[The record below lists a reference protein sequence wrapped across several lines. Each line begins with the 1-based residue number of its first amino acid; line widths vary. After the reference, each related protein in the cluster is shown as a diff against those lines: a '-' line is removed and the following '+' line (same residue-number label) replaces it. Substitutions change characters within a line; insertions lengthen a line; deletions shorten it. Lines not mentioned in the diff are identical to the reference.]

1 MYQSTSFHTV
11 PPPGAQNSVPR
22 EAPRDALPED
32 PMSIRLRLVL
42 LLLALLVFVLAASSW
57 LLLRAY
63 QSEHAAQE
71 QAARVSSM
79 AVARL
84 LDKEPRTAGADQVL
98 AALRP
103 LLDSGWPGFLVDSTG
118 RALPAGPGAAAD
130 LPALPADFSER
141 LAASLAQAAPG
152 VKSAGQ
158 GAEQSAGQGAG
169 QDASQGWLDLPD
181 AQGGPLRAFF
191 SKSAQGWTW
200 VSWVPCSALDPAC
213 SRPLKGVIWV
223 AIVLFAVAGLGLA
236 RLALRGSAALVL
248 PAMGGKAQDHGQ
260 GQGGGDAGR
269 PEGAAVDA
277 AGLEAAAARL
287 QSERLQVVGR
297 LAGRF
302 SHEFNN
308 QLGILSNSAYLI
320 ERRSE
325 DPGLRLPAQA
335 MLRSVDTASRLTQQ
349 LLRFGAR
356 HCTHA
361 LVVDLY
367 RWLPGLQG
375 TLAVV
380 LGKRMALEVA
390 EPAEASQPG
399 QPAPRLGVH
408 VDPDELELA
417 LISIFL
423 AIREAMTDGAQV
435 HMAARPLSEDL
446 AQDQA
451 AASRGN
457 ALVEIRIEAM
467 AHGAGA
473 ASTGSGT
480 GEAGAPR
487 LESVERQ
494 EPPPVFTPL
503 NDADADATC
512 GLSLAR
518 RLCLERGGVVRAEG
532 EHGRCLAVSLVL
544 PRVAMAA
551 QDCLAQR
558 LD

>member
-11 PPPGAQNSVPR
+11 PPPGAQNSVAR

-63 QSEHAAQE
+63 QSEQAAQE

-79 AVARL
+79 AMARL

-98 AALRP
+98 AALGP
-103 LLDSGWPGFLVDSTG
+103 LLDTGWPGFLVDSTG
-118 RALPAGPGAAAD
+118 RAIPAGHGAAAD

-152 VKSAGQ
+152 AKSAGQ
-158 GAEQSAGQGAG
+158 GAG
-169 QDASQGWLDLPD
+169 QGWLDLPD

-260 GQGGGDAGR
+260 GGGDAGLS
-269 PEGAAVDA
+269 EGAAVDT
-277 AGLEAAAARL
+277 AGLDAAAARL

-349 LLRFGAR
+349 LLRFGAH

-390 EPAEASQPG
+390 EPVGASQPG

-435 HMAARPLSEDL
+435 HMAARPLSED
-446 AQDQA
+446 QDQA
-451 AASRGN
+451 AASRGD
-457 ALVEIRIEAM
+457 ALVEIRIEAL

-494 EPPPVFTPL
+494 DPPPVFTPL

-512 GLSLAR
+512 GLTLAR

>member
-1 MYQSTSFHTV
+1 
-11 PPPGAQNSVPR
+11 
-22 EAPRDALPED
+22 
-32 PMSIRLRLVL
+32 MSIRLRLVL

-84 LDKEPRTAGADQVL
+84 LDKEPGTAGVDQVL
-98 AALRP
+98 AALGP

-152 VKSAGQ
+152 VSSAGQ

-169 QDASQGWLDLPD
+169 QGASQGWLDLPD

-236 RLALRGSAALVL
+236 RLALRGSASLVL
-248 PAMGGKAQDHGQ
+248 PATGGNAQDHGQ
-260 GQGGGDAGR
+260 GGGGAGLS
-269 PEGAAVDA
+269 EGAAVDT
-277 AGLEAAAARL
+277 AGLEEAAARL

-325 DPGLRLPAQA
+325 DPALSLPAQA

-349 LLRFGAR
+349 LLRFGAH

-435 HMAARPLSEDL
+435 HMAARPLSEDQNQD
-446 AQDQA
+446 QDQA

-457 ALVEIRIEAM
+457 ALVEIRIEAL

-473 ASTGSGT
+473 ASTGT
-480 GEAGAPR
+480 GEAGAS
-487 LESVERQ
+487 LLDSVERQ
-494 EPPPVFTPL
+494 DPPPVFTPL
-503 NDADADATC
+503 NDSDADATC

>member
-84 LDKEPRTAGADQVL
+84 LDKEPGAAGVDQVL
-98 AALRP
+98 AALGP

-152 VKSAGQ
+152 VSSAGQ
-158 GAEQSAGQGAG
+158 GAEQSAGGGAG
-169 QDASQGWLDLPD
+169 QDASQGWLNLPD

-236 RLALRGSAALVL
+236 RLALRGSASLVL
-248 PAMGGKAQDHGQ
+248 PATGGNAQDHGQ
-260 GQGGGDAGR
+260 GGGGAGLS
-269 PEGAAVDA
+269 EGAAVDT
-277 AGLEAAAARL
+277 AGLEEAAARL

-325 DPGLRLPAQA
+325 DPALSLPAQA

-349 LLRFGAR
+349 LLRFGAH

-423 AIREAMTDGAQV
+423 AIHEALTDGAQV
-435 HMAARPLSEDL
+435 HMAARPLSEDQNQD
-446 AQDQA
+446 QDQA

-457 ALVEIRIEAM
+457 ALVEIRIEAL

-473 ASTGSGT
+473 ASTGT
-480 GEAGAPR
+480 GEAGAS
-487 LESVERQ
+487 LLDSVERQ
-494 EPPPVFTPL
+494 DPPPVFTPL
-503 NDADADATC
+503 NDSDADATC

>member
-98 AALRP
+98 AALGP

-152 VKSAGQ
+152 VSSAGQ

-169 QDASQGWLDLPD
+169 QGASQGWLDLPD

-236 RLALRGSAALVL
+236 RLALRGSASLVL
-248 PAMGGKAQDHGQ
+248 PATGGNAQDQ
-260 GQGGGDAGR
+260 GQGGGGAGLS
-269 PEGAAVDA
+269 EGAAVDA
-277 AGLEAAAARL
+277 AGLEEAAARL

-349 LLRFGAR
+349 LLRFGAH

-435 HMAARPLSEDL
+435 HMAARPLSED
-446 AQDQA
+446 QDQEQA
-451 AASRGN
+451 AASRGD
-457 ALVEIRIEAM
+457 ALVEIRIEAL

-473 ASTGSGT
+473 ANTGT
-480 GEAGAPR
+480 GEAGASR
-487 LESVERQ
+487 LDSVERQ
-494 EPPPVFTPL
+494 DPPPVFTPL
-503 NDADADATC
+503 NDSDADATC

>member
-158 GAEQSAGQGAG
+158 GAEQSAGGDAG

-223 AIVLFAVAGLGLA
+223 AIGLFAVAGLGLA

-260 GQGGGDAGR
+260 GQGGDDAGLS
-269 PEGAAVDA
+269 EGAAVDT

-349 LLRFGAR
+349 LLRFGAH

-446 AQDQA
+446 AQAQA
-451 AASRGN
+451 AASRGD
-457 ALVEIRIEAM
+457 ALVEIRIEAL

-487 LESVERQ
+487 LERVERQ
-494 EPPPVFTPL
+494 DPPPVFTPL

>member
-11 PPPGAQNSVPR
+11 PPPGAQNSVAR

-63 QSEHAAQE
+63 QSEQAAQE

-79 AVARL
+79 AMARL

-98 AALRP
+98 AALGP
-103 LLDSGWPGFLVDSTG
+103 LLDTGWPGFLVDSTG
-118 RALPAGPGAAAD
+118 RALPAGHGAAAD

-152 VKSAGQ
+152 AKSAGQ
-158 GAEQSAGQGAG
+158 GAEQGAGQGAG
-169 QDASQGWLDLPD
+169 QGWLDLPD

-260 GQGGGDAGR
+260 GGGDAGLS
-269 PEGAAVDA
+269 EGAAVDA
-277 AGLEAAAARL
+277 AGLEEAAARL

-349 LLRFGAR
+349 LLRFGAH

-423 AIREAMTDGAQV
+423 AIREALTDGAQV
-435 HMAARPLSEDL
+435 HMAARPLSED
-446 AQDQA
+446 QDQEQA
-451 AASRGN
+451 AASRGD
-457 ALVEIRIEAM
+457 ALVEIRIEAL
-467 AHGAGA
+467 AHRSGA

-487 LESVERQ
+487 LDSVERQ
-494 EPPPVFTPL
+494 DPPPVFTPL
-503 NDADADATC
+503 NDSDADATC

>member
-84 LDKEPRTAGADQVL
+84 LDKEPGAAGVDQVL
-98 AALRP
+98 AALGP

-152 VKSAGQ
+152 VSSAGQ

-169 QDASQGWLDLPD
+169 QGASQGWLDLPD

-236 RLALRGSAALVL
+236 RLALRGSASLVL
-248 PAMGGKAQDHGQ
+248 PATGGNAQDQ
-260 GQGGGDAGR
+260 GQGGGGAGLS
-269 PEGAAVDA
+269 EGAAVNA
-277 AGLEAAAARL
+277 AGLEEAAARL

-325 DPGLRLPAQA
+325 DPALSLPAQA

-349 LLRFGAR
+349 LLRFGAH

-435 HMAARPLSEDL
+435 HMAARPLSEDQNQY
-446 AQDQA
+446 QDQA

-457 ALVEIRIEAM
+457 ALVEIRIEAL

-473 ASTGSGT
+473 ASTGT
-480 GEAGAPR
+480 GEAGASR
-487 LESVERQ
+487 LDSVERQ
-494 EPPPVFTPL
+494 DPPPVFTPL
-503 NDADADATC
+503 NDSDADATC

>member
-84 LDKEPRTAGADQVL
+84 LDKEPGTAGADQVL
-98 AALRP
+98 AALGP

-158 GAEQSAGQGAG
+158 GAGQSAG

-236 RLALRGSAALVL
+236 RLALRGSVSLVL
-248 PAMGGKAQDHGQ
+248 PATGGNAQDQ
-260 GQGGGDAGR
+260 GQGGGDAGLS
-269 PEGAAVDA
+269 EGAAVNA
-277 AGLEAAAARL
+277 AGLEEAAARL

-325 DPGLRLPAQA
+325 DPALSLPAQA

-349 LLRFGAR
+349 LLRFGAH

-380 LGKRMALEVA
+380 LGKRMVLEVA

-435 HMAARPLSEDL
+435 HMAARPLSEDQNQDQD
-446 AQDQA
+446 QDQA

-457 ALVEIRIEAM
+457 ALVEIRIEAL

-473 ASTGSGT
+473 ANTGT

-487 LESVERQ
+487 LDSVERQ
-494 EPPPVFTPL
+494 DPPPVFTPL
-503 NDADADATC
+503 NDSDADATC

-518 RLCLERGGVVRAEG
+518 GLCLERGGMVRAEG

>member
-1 MYQSTSFHTV
+1 
-11 PPPGAQNSVPR
+11 
-22 EAPRDALPED
+22 
-32 PMSIRLRLVL
+32 MSIRLRLVL

-63 QSEHAAQE
+63 QSEQAAQE

-79 AVARL
+79 AMARL

-98 AALRP
+98 AALGP
-103 LLDSGWPGFLVDSTG
+103 LLDTGWPGFLVDSTG
-118 RALPAGPGAAAD
+118 RALPAGHGAAAD

-158 GAEQSAGQGAG
+158 GAEQSAGEGAG
-169 QDASQGWLDLPD
+169 QGALQGWLDLPD

-260 GQGGGDAGR
+260 GGGDAGLS
-269 PEGAAVDA
+269 EGAAVDA
-277 AGLEAAAARL
+277 AGLEEAAARL

-349 LLRFGAR
+349 LLRFGAH

-435 HMAARPLSEDL
+435 HMAARPLSEDQD
-446 AQDQA
+446 QDQA
-451 AASRGN
+451 AASRGV
-457 ALVEIRIEAM
+457 APVEIRIEAM

-494 EPPPVFTPL
+494 DPPPVFTPL

-512 GLSLAR
+512 GLTLAR

>member
-84 LDKEPRTAGADQVL
+84 LDKEPGTAGVDQVL
-98 AALRP
+98 AALGP

-152 VKSAGQ
+152 VSSAGQ

-169 QDASQGWLDLPD
+169 QGASQGWLDLPD

-236 RLALRGSAALVL
+236 RLALRGSASLVL
-248 PAMGGKAQDHGQ
+248 PATGGNAQDHGQ
-260 GQGGGDAGR
+260 GGGGAGLS
-269 PEGAAVDA
+269 EGAAVDT
-277 AGLEAAAARL
+277 AGLEEAAARL

-325 DPGLRLPAQA
+325 DPALSLPAQA

-349 LLRFGAR
+349 LLRFGAH

-423 AIREAMTDGAQV
+423 AIHEALTDGAQV
-435 HMAARPLSEDL
+435 HMAARPLSEDQNQD
-446 AQDQA
+446 QDQA

-457 ALVEIRIEAM
+457 ALVEIRIEAL

-473 ASTGSGT
+473 ASTGT
-480 GEAGAPR
+480 GEAGAS
-487 LESVERQ
+487 LLDSVERQ
-494 EPPPVFTPL
+494 DPPPVFTPL
-503 NDADADATC
+503 NDSDADATC

>member
-1 MYQSTSFHTV
+1 
-11 PPPGAQNSVPR
+11 
-22 EAPRDALPED
+22 
-32 PMSIRLRLVL
+32 MSIRLRLVL

-98 AALRP
+98 AALGP

-152 VKSAGQ
+152 VSSAGQ

-169 QDASQGWLDLPD
+169 QGASQGWLDLPD

-248 PAMGGKAQDHGQ
+248 PATGGNAQDHGQ
-260 GQGGGDAGR
+260 GCGGAG
-269 PEGAAVDA
+269 PSEGAAVDA
-277 AGLEAAAARL
+277 AGLEEAAARL

-325 DPGLRLPAQA
+325 DPALSLPAQA

-349 LLRFGAR
+349 LLRFGAH

-435 HMAARPLSEDL
+435 HMAARPLSEDQNQD
-446 AQDQA
+446 QDQA

-457 ALVEIRIEAM
+457 ALVEIRIEAL
-467 AHGAGA
+467 AHGRARP
-473 ASTGSGT
+473 
-480 GEAGAPR
+480 APA
-487 LESVERQ
+487 
-494 EPPPVFTPL
+494 P
-503 NDADADATC
+503 
-512 GLSLAR
+512 AR
-518 RLCLERGGVVRAEG
+518 RAR
-532 EHGRCLAVSLVL
+532 HGWTVWKGRTRRLSSLH
-544 PRVAMAA
+544 
-551 QDCLAQR
+551 
-558 LD
+558 

>member
-84 LDKEPRTAGADQVL
+84 LDKEPGTAGVDQVL
-98 AALRP
+98 AALGP

-152 VKSAGQ
+152 VSSAGQ
-158 GAEQSAGQGAG
+158 GAEQSAGGGAG
-169 QDASQGWLDLPD
+169 QDASQGWLNLPD

-236 RLALRGSAALVL
+236 RLALRGSASLVL
-248 PAMGGKAQDHGQ
+248 PATGGNAQDHGQ
-260 GQGGGDAGR
+260 GGGGAGLS
-269 PEGAAVDA
+269 EGAAVDT
-277 AGLEAAAARL
+277 AGLEEAAARL

-325 DPGLRLPAQA
+325 DPALSLPAQA

-349 LLRFGAR
+349 LLRFGAH

-435 HMAARPLSEDL
+435 HMAARPLSEDQNQD
-446 AQDQA
+446 QDQA

-457 ALVEIRIEAM
+457 ALVEIRIEAL

-473 ASTGSGT
+473 ASTGT
-480 GEAGAPR
+480 GEAGAS
-487 LESVERQ
+487 LLDSVERQ
-494 EPPPVFTPL
+494 DPPPVFTPL
-503 NDADADATC
+503 NDSDADATC

>member
-84 LDKEPRTAGADQVL
+84 LDKEPGTAGVDQVL
-98 AALRP
+98 AALGP

-152 VKSAGQ
+152 VSSAGQ

-169 QDASQGWLDLPD
+169 QGASQGWLDLPD

-236 RLALRGSAALVL
+236 RLALRGSASLVL
-248 PAMGGKAQDHGQ
+248 PATGGNAQDQ
-260 GQGGGDAGR
+260 GQGGGDAGLS
-269 PEGAAVDA
+269 EGAAVDA
-277 AGLEAAAARL
+277 AGLEEAAARL

-325 DPGLRLPAQA
+325 DPALSLPAQA

-349 LLRFGAR
+349 LLRFGAH

-435 HMAARPLSEDL
+435 HMAARPLSEDQNQD
-446 AQDQA
+446 QDQA

-457 ALVEIRIEAM
+457 ALVEIRIEAL

-473 ASTGSGT
+473 ANTGT
-480 GEAGAPR
+480 GEAGASR
-487 LESVERQ
+487 LDSVERQ
-494 EPPPVFTPL
+494 DPPPVFTPL
-503 NDADADATC
+503 NDSDADATC

>member
-84 LDKEPRTAGADQVL
+84 LDKEPGTAGVDQVL
-98 AALRP
+98 AALGP

-152 VKSAGQ
+152 VRSAGQ
-158 GAEQSAGQGAG
+158 GGEQSAGEGAG

-236 RLALRGSAALVL
+236 RLALRGSASLVL
-248 PAMGGKAQDHGQ
+248 PATGGNAQDQ
-260 GQGGGDAGR
+260 GQGGGGAGLS
-269 PEGAAVDA
+269 EGAAVDA
-277 AGLEAAAARL
+277 AGLEEAAARL

-325 DPGLRLPAQA
+325 DPALSLPAQA

-349 LLRFGAR
+349 LLRFGAH

-423 AIREAMTDGAQV
+423 AIREALTDGAQV
-435 HMAARPLSEDL
+435 HMAARPLSED
-446 AQDQA
+446 QDQEQA
-451 AASRGN
+451 AASRGD
-457 ALVEIRIEAM
+457 ALVEIRIEAL

-473 ASTGSGT
+473 ASTGT

-487 LESVERQ
+487 LDSVERQ
-494 EPPPVFTPL
+494 DPPPVFTPL
-503 NDADADATC
+503 NDSDADATC

>member
-84 LDKEPRTAGADQVL
+84 LDKEPGTAGVDQVL
-98 AALRP
+98 AALGP

-152 VKSAGQ
+152 VSSAGQ
-158 GAEQSAGQGAG
+158 GAEQSAGQG
-169 QDASQGWLDLPD
+169 ASQGWLDLPD

-236 RLALRGSAALVL
+236 RLALRGSASLVL
-248 PAMGGKAQDHGQ
+248 PATGGNAQDHGQ
-260 GQGGGDAGR
+260 GGGGAGLS
-269 PEGAAVDA
+269 EGAAVDT
-277 AGLEAAAARL
+277 AGLEEAAARL

-325 DPGLRLPAQA
+325 DPALSLPAQA

-349 LLRFGAR
+349 LLRFGAH

-423 AIREAMTDGAQV
+423 AIREALTDGAQV
-435 HMAARPLSEDL
+435 HMAARPLSEDQNQD
-446 AQDQA
+446 QDQA

-457 ALVEIRIEAM
+457 ALVEIRIEAL

-473 ASTGSGT
+473 ANTGT
-480 GEAGAPR
+480 GEAGASR
-487 LESVERQ
+487 LDSVERQ
-494 EPPPVFTPL
+494 DPPPVFTPL
-503 NDADADATC
+503 NDSDADATC

>member
-11 PPPGAQNSVPR
+11 PPPGTLNAFAQGGARGAVPQ
-22 EAPRDALPED
+22 E
-32 PMSIRLRLVL
+32 PMPIRLRLVL

-71 QAARVSSM
+71 QAARISSM
-79 AVARL
+79 AMARL
-84 LDKEPRTAGADQVL
+84 LDKEPRTASAAQVL
-98 AALRP
+98 AAMEP
-103 LLDSGWPGFLVDSTG
+103 LLDAGWPGFLVDSAG
-118 RALPAGPGAAAD
+118 RAIPAGPAAAD
-130 LPALPADFSER
+130 QPALPADFSDR
-141 LAASLAQAAPG
+141 LAARLVQGAADPQNSG
-152 VKSAGQ
+152 RNPGQ
-158 GAEQSAGQGAG
+158 G
-169 QDASQGWLDLPD
+169 ASQGWLDLPD

-191 SKSAQGWTW
+191 SRSAQGWTW

-236 RLALRGSAALVL
+236 RLALRGSAAWVL
-248 PAMGGKAQDHGQ
+248 PATGGRGGGKAGA
-260 GQGGGDAGR
+260 DADMA
-269 PEGAAVDA
+269 EASS
-277 AGLEAAAARL
+277 AAAAPGAAADADDNEAAEARI

-308 QLGILSNSAYLI
+308 QLGVLSNSAYLI

-325 DPGLRLPAQA
+325 DPRLRLPAQA

-349 LLRFGAR
+349 LLRFGPR
-356 HCTHA
+356 HSTHA

-367 RWLPGLQG
+367 RWLPGVQG

-390 EPAEASQPG
+390 EPAEAGQPG

-417 LISIFL
+417 LISILL
-423 AIREAMTDGAQV
+423 ALREALTDGARV
-435 HMAARPLSEDL
+435 HMAARPLQESP
-446 AQDQA
+446 A
-451 AASRGN
+451 AAPAG
-457 ALVEIRIEAM
+457 AEQVEIRIEAV
-467 AHGAGA
+467 AHWSGA
-473 ASTGSGT
+473 AQDGSTQDGFIKAAQ
-480 GEAGAPR
+480 AGLQMR
-487 LESVERQ
+487 DRQ
-494 EPPPVFTPL
+494 DKPLSAVAL

-512 GLSLAR
+512 GLVLAR
-518 RLCLERGGVVRAEG
+518 RLCRERGGVVRAEG
-532 EHGRCLAVSLVL
+532 EHGRCLAVSLIL

-551 QDCLAQR
+551 QDCLAQS

>member
-11 PPPGAQNSVPR
+11 PPPGAQNSVAR

-63 QSEHAAQE
+63 QSEQAAQE

-79 AVARL
+79 AMARL

-98 AALRP
+98 AALGP
-103 LLDSGWPGFLVDSTG
+103 LLDTGWPGFLVDSTG
-118 RALPAGPGAAAD
+118 RAIPAGHGAAAD

-152 VKSAGQ
+152 AKSAGQ
-158 GAEQSAGQGAG
+158 GAG
-169 QDASQGWLDLPD
+169 QGWLDLPD

-260 GQGGGDAGR
+260 GGGDAGLS
-269 PEGAAVDA
+269 EGAAVDT
-277 AGLEAAAARL
+277 AGLDAAAARL

-349 LLRFGAR
+349 LLRFGAH

-435 HMAARPLSEDL
+435 HMAARPLSED
-446 AQDQA
+446 QDQA

-494 EPPPVFTPL
+494 DPPPVFTPL

-512 GLSLAR
+512 GLTLAR

>member
-1 MYQSTSFHTV
+1 
-11 PPPGAQNSVPR
+11 
-22 EAPRDALPED
+22 
-32 PMSIRLRLVL
+32 MSIRLRLVL

-84 LDKEPRTAGADQVL
+84 LDKEPGTAGVDQVL
-98 AALRP
+98 AALGP

-152 VKSAGQ
+152 VSSAGQ

-169 QDASQGWLDLPD
+169 QGASQGWLDLPD

-236 RLALRGSAALVL
+236 RLALRGSASLVL
-248 PAMGGKAQDHGQ
+248 PATGGNAQDQ
-260 GQGGGDAGR
+260 GQGGGGAGLS
-269 PEGAAVDA
+269 EGAAVDA
-277 AGLEAAAARL
+277 AGLEEAAARL

-325 DPGLRLPAQA
+325 DPALSLPAQA

-349 LLRFGAR
+349 LLRFGAH

-435 HMAARPLSEDL
+435 HMAARPLSEDQNQD
-446 AQDQA
+446 QDQA

-457 ALVEIRIEAM
+457 ALVEIRIEAL

-487 LESVERQ
+487 LDSVERQ
-494 EPPPVFTPL
+494 DPPPVFTPL
-503 NDADADATC
+503 NDSDADATC